1 MLKQQLIRHINEN
14 YQTSWYKKIVYY
26 FFNDMISVKKFDP
39 SFLNISKISFK
50 SIDAVIYSIRYITM
64 KSLDH
69 VNIDSANS
77 IYLVFNNVDG
87 YIEESNG
94 NKYLIFASTDKNK
107 EILKNNTELW
117 NEIDNQIETI
127 NGGEP
132 IEYKKYFTKIE
143 FESDN
148 DLRFGKISSTPNMI
162 TFTGCVFQED
172 KKYYPQVY
180 LHEIILYS
188 INDISDIFQDK
199 YTN

>member
-1 MLKQQLIRHINEN
+1 
-14 YQTSWYKKIVYY
+14 
-26 FFNDMISVKKFDP
+26 MITVKKFDP

-77 IYLVFNNVDG
+77 IYLVFNNVDE

-148 DLRFGKISSTPNMI
+148 DLRLGKISSTPNMI
-162 TFTGCVFQED
+162 IFTGCVFQED
-172 KKYYPQVY
+172 KKYYPQVD
-180 LHEIILYS
+180 LHQIILYN
-188 INDISDIFQDK
+188 IHDISDIFQDK
-199 YTN
+199 YTY

>member
-1 MLKQQLIRHINEN
+1 
-14 YQTSWYKKIVYY
+14 
-26 FFNDMISVKKFDP
+26 MISVKKFDP

-148 DLRFGKISSTPNMI
+148 DLRLGKISSTPNMI
-162 TFTGCVFQED
+162 IFTGCVFQED

-180 LHEIILYS
+180 LHEIILYN

-199 YTN
+199 YIY

>member
-1 MLKQQLIRHINEN
+1 
-14 YQTSWYKKIVYY
+14 
-26 FFNDMISVKKFDP
+26 MISVKKIYP

-77 IYLVFNNVDG
+77 IYLVFNNVDE

-148 DLRFGKISSTPNMI
+148 DLRLGKISSTPNMI
-162 TFTGCVFQED
+162 IFTGCVFQED
-172 KKYYPQVY
+172 KKYYPQVD
-180 LHEIILYS
+180 LHQIILYN
-188 INDISDIFQDK
+188 IHDMSDIFQDK
-199 YTN
+199 HTY

>member
-1 MLKQQLIRHINEN
+1 
-14 YQTSWYKKIVYY
+14 
-26 FFNDMISVKKFDP
+26 MISVKKFDP

-77 IYLVFNNVDG
+77 IYLVLNNVDG

-107 EILKNNTELW
+107 EIWKKYTELW

-148 DLRFGKISSTPNMI
+148 DLRLGKISSTPNMI
-162 TFTGCVFQED
+162 IFTGCVFQED
-172 KKYYPQVY
+172 KKYYPQVD
-180 LHEIILYS
+180 LHQIILYN
-188 INDISDIFQDK
+188 IHDISDIFQDK
-199 YTN
+199 YTY

>member
-1 MLKQQLIRHINEN
+1 
-14 YQTSWYKKIVYY
+14 
-26 FFNDMISVKKFDP
+26 MISVKKFDP

-77 IYLVFNNVDG
+77 IYLVFNNVDE

-107 EILKNNTELW
+107 EIWKKYTELW

-148 DLRFGKISSTPNMI
+148 DLRLGKISSTPNMI
-162 TFTGCVFQED
+162 IFTGCVFQED
-172 KKYYPQVY
+172 KKYYPQVD
-180 LHEIILYS
+180 LHQIILYN
-188 INDISDIFQDK
+188 IHDMSDIFQDK
-199 YTN
+199 HTY

>member
-1 MLKQQLIRHINEN
+1 
-14 YQTSWYKKIVYY
+14 
-26 FFNDMISVKKFDP
+26 MISVKKFYP

-69 VNIDSANS
+69 VNNDSANS
-77 IYLVFNNVDG
+77 IYLVFNNVDE

-107 EILKNNTELW
+107 EIWKKYTELW

-132 IEYKKYFTKIE
+132 IE
-143 FESDN
+143 
-148 DLRFGKISSTPNMI
+148 
-162 TFTGCVFQED
+162 
-172 KKYYPQVY
+172 
-180 LHEIILYS
+180 
-188 INDISDIFQDK
+188 
-199 YTN
+199 